1 MNGALWMGPEV
12 DLVKADKE
20 LPPKVQVVI
29 IGGGIAGTSA
39 ALALA
44 REGISVVLCEKGYI
58 AGEQS
63 SRNWGWV
70 RKLYRDPRELP
81 LAVESLKIWEGLNEV
96 VQGETGFRR
105 SGILFSSE
113 SEQEEA
119 DYEKWISVARQ
130 HEVDVRMVSG
140 DELKHLLPAGQVS
153 WKSGIYCPTDG
164 RAEPQKAA
172 PAIATAAQ
180 RFGAVILT
188 GCAVRG
194 LELSAGR
201 VSAVITERGRI
212 ACESVILAGG
222 AWSSR
227 FLKDLGVR
235 LPQLKVRNSVLRT
248 APLEEGPE
256 CTLWTRDVAFRKRLD
271 GGYTIANGSVNI
283 ASLVPDSFRFFMDF
297 LPALRS
303 EWSSLRIRF
312 DERFRQE
319 WHEGKPVPLDRPS
332 PYEYMR
338 VLDPY
343 PDPQQNLE
351 AMNQLVRQFPVFAKA
366 QIAQQWAGLIDVT
379 PDAIPVIS
387 EIDAVPGL
395 VVATGLSGHGFGVGP
410 AVGQLAADLVTGAK
424 PIVDPYAFRLARF
437 TDGSKPKPMKL

>member
-1 MNGALWMGPEV
+1 MGPQV
-12 DLVKADKE
+12 DLVKADKA
-20 LPPKVQVVI
+20 LPSKAQVVI

-44 REGISVVLCEKGYI
+44 RQGISVVLCEKGHI
-58 AGEQS
+58 ACEQS

-70 RKLYRDPRELP
+70 RKLYRDPREIP
-81 LAVESLKIWEGLNEV
+81 LAIESLNLWQGLNDV
-96 VQGETGFRR
+96 VEAETGFRR
-105 SGILFSSE
+105 SGILFSAE
-113 SEQEEA
+113 SDEEAA
-119 DYEKWISVARQ
+119 DYEKWIEVARQ
-130 HEVDVRMVSG
+130 HEIDVRMVSG
-140 DELKHLLPAGQVS
+140 GELNHLLPQGQVS

-180 RFGAVILT
+180 RLGAVILT
-188 GCAVRG
+188 DCAVRG

-201 VSAVITERGRI
+201 VSAAVTEQGRI
-212 ACESVILAGG
+212 ACDSVLLAGG

-248 APLEEGPE
+248 APLEEGPD
-256 CTLWTRDVAFRKRLD
+256 CTLWTRDAAFRKRLD

-283 ASLVPDSFRFFMDF
+283 ASLVPDSFRFFWDF
-297 LPALRS
+297 VPTLKS
-303 EWSSLRIRF
+303 EWSSLRIRL

-338 VLDPY
+338 VLDPH
-343 PDPQQNLE
+343 PDARQNME
-351 AMNQLVRQFPVFAKA
+351 ALNQLVRQFPVFAKA
-366 QIAQQWAGLIDVT
+366 QIVQQWAGLIDVT
-379 PDAIPVIS
+379 PDAVPVIS
-387 EIDAVPGL
+387 TIDAVPGL

-410 AVGQLAADLVTGAK
+410 AVGQLAADLITGAK
-424 PIVDPYAFRLARF
+424 PLVDPYDFRFSRF
-437 TDGSKPKPMKL
+437 SDGSKNKPMKL